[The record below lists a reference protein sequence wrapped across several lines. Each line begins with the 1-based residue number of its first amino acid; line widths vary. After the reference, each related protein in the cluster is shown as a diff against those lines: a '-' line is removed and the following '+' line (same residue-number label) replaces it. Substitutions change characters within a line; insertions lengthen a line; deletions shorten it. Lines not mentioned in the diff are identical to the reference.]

1 MIDSQ
6 DVSSN
11 QSENIVPIRRRPG
24 PPKGTPRPPG
34 AGRKPG
40 TPNRVTRDVREAAQ
54 QYSAKAL
61 KALVKML
68 DDPDSRV
75 RATAA
80 REILDRAH
88 GKPAQALEH
97 SGPDG
102 APLSE
107 PQDDREIAKALAFVL
122 SKAVRAQEDEDAKA
136 GTLVLT
142 PDDLAPL
149 NPKPLPEAPAAGL
162 EPEPPPARQ
171 WPTPDEAGLLRAQ
184 RQEDRAFERGNAPRV
199 IMGRHR

>member
-1 MIDSQ
+1 
-6 DVSSN
+6 
-11 QSENIVPIRRRPG
+11 
-24 PPKGTPRPPG
+24 
-34 AGRKPG
+34 
-40 TPNRVTRDVREAAQ
+40 VTADVREAAQ

-97 SGPDG
+97 SGPEG

-107 PQDDREIAKALAFVL
+107 PQDDREIAKALAFML

-149 NPKPLPEAPAAGL
+149 NPKPLPEAPTPGL
-162 EPEPPPARQ
+162 EPDPQPARQ
-171 WPTPDEAGLLRAQ
+171 WPTPDEQELLRAQ
-184 RQEDRAFERGNAPRV
+184 RQEDRAFEQGNTPRV
-199 IMGRHR
+199 ALLATAIRGLRQPLGAARTTARNGNYRVRVSLMIAIIHDWASYTS